1 MINSVEHLLLAICV
15 SSLKKTFIPIF
26 CSFLIFFWCWVVWVV
41 YVFWNINPLSVISF
55 GNISSHSVSYLF
67 ILSMARPQV
76 LDHIPL
82 IYQWL
87 SDQAPYQSQTASA
100 KCLLSIS
107 AWMSGLLNLPPYLLH
122 LQPSHLSGWDEKA
135 QGVILDSFP
144 SVMSILIK
152 YRQLDLQNISK
163 IQSLL
168 TTTHCYHSNA
178 SYHPS
183 LWAISPQQR
192 GIPLKP
198 KSDIVTPCSDPSKV
212 LMTDKAPPN
221 LASISLWAHFF
232 YSHFFIPSALVTLAS
247 LLFIFQT
254 LQVYRSPEPV
264 ILLSRL
270 KCGYHQIQVWFPL
283 SLP

>member
-1 MINSVEHLLLAICV
+1 MFSVFLVLRCGIAGSYGSSTFRFLRTVLHSGCTNLCSYQKCWRDLSFLQIDHLLFVFFLIIILTCMRWYLIVVLIWIPLMINSVEHLLLAICV

-107 AWMSGLLNLPPYLLH
+107 ARMSGLLNLPPYLLH

-135 QGVILDSFP
+135 QGVILDSFLYWP
-144 SVMSILIK
+144 AANPRGNKALSSEH
-152 YRQLDLQNISK
+152 DQN
-163 IQSLL
+163 L
-168 TTTHCYHSNA
+168 TTSHHSIDNFR
-178 SYHPS
+178 SEMP
-183 LWAISPQQR
+183 
-192 GIPLKP
+192 G
-198 KSDIVTPCSDPSKV
+198 
-212 LMTDKAPPN
+212 
-221 LASISLWAHFF
+221 
-232 YSHFFIPSALVTLAS
+232 
-247 LLFIFQT
+247 LLQ
-254 LQVYRSPEPV
+254 
-264 ILLSRL
+264 
-270 KCGYHQIQVWFPL
+270 
-283 SLP
+283 

>member
-1 MINSVEHLLLAICV
+1 MCPPGCPVEISNSACPKRNSRPSHPLLKPASPIV
-15 SSLKKTFIPIF
+15 FSLQETIA
-26 CSFLIFFWCWVVWVV
+26 L
-41 YVFWNINPLSVISF
+41 
-55 GNISSHSVSYLF
+55 SSHLR
-67 ILSMARPQV
+67 RPKT
-76 LDHIPL
+76 
-82 IYQWL
+82 W
-87 SDQAPYQSQTASA
+87 
-100 KCLLSIS
+100 
-107 AWMSGLLNLPPYLLH
+107 
-122 LQPSHLSGWDEKA
+122 
-135 QGVILDSFP
+135 VILDSFP

-163 IQSLL
+163 IQLLL